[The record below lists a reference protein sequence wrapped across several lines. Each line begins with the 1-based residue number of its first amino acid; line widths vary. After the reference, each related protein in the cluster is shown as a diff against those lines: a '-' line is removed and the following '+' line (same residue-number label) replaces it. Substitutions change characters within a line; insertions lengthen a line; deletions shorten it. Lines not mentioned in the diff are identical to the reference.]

1 MIAKRKRRRRQRA
14 VSRSAGEASGARPV
28 GGRPALV
35 GPTPQTAAKLK
46 RDLIAH
52 LRDKERLI
60 PEHARAAEDI
70 RRIWQA
76 FSRILGP
83 SATNPATLATG
94 RQAGGGQM
102 QIDWLTE
109 REEAI
114 WRERYRPW
122 ASEMAAQPC
131 GGTIRVTK
139 FQIVFEI
146 VVDNRSLRQTEGAYR
161 MRHGSAFDIIRAALH
176 RYAEI
181 AGWIEESISNSG

>member
-1 MIAKRKRRRRQRA
+1 MIARRKRRRRQRSA
-14 VSRSAGEASGARPV
+14 SRNAGETIGAQQKDRHTDV
-28 GGRPALV
+28 I

-46 RDLIAH
+46 RDLVAH
-52 LRDKERLI
+52 LRDKGRLTS
-60 PEHARAAEDI
+60 EHAQAAEEI

-94 RQAGGGQM
+94 RQAGGARM
-102 QIDWLTE
+102 QIDWLTDA
-109 REEAI
+109 EETI

-131 GGTIRVTK
+131 GGTIRVTQ

-146 VVDNRSLRQTEGAYR
+146 VVDNRSLRQTEGCYR
-161 MRHGSAFDIIRAALH
+161 MRHGAAFEITRSALH

-181 AGWIEESISNSG
+181 AGWIEESV